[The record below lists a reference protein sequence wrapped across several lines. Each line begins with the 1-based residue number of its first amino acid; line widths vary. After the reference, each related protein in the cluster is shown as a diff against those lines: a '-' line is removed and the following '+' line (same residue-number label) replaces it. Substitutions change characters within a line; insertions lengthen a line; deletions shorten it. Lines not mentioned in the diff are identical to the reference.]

1 MNADEI
7 RDLFSRHDVHL
18 SKKDVWIVQGN
29 PVVHHAALERLA
41 GKLNIQFNDPTMVR
55 VEREEA
61 VVMVRGHLG
70 NKSEWSFGEA
80 AIGQNYKVSGKQ
92 AAYPFAM
99 AEKRAKDRVIV
110 KLAGMHGAY
119 SDEEAEDFRDGR
131 PTDNGDEPPPAPP
144 IALPDMRRA
153 TAPAQ
158 RQPATHVP
166 RGQAQAVAVDPA
178 AAATNRE
185 DEGEGDL
192 AQRPGA
198 EILDELKGHLDG
210 ARTSQ
215 DVGEIRALYA
225 DDEEH
230 LTRSERETFEHLF
243 EEAEKRISEPAEP
256 AERPAATNE
265 PAAAETAQAGA
276 AEEWKAYESRIRRL
290 ADATH
295 TPEQADGLH
304 KVWTAGKGYRSIMH
318 RESRV
323 TMPERNALTKLVKEA
338 LERATAETGPS
349 SAAPQPVNPER
360 AAAPVVPGLTEI
372 TSGAPEAVRACGE
385 RIFSALSTAPTK
397 ERAFVIWS
405 RSQRDRDECGA
416 SAEVL
421 AAWTK
426 EYQAIRKRL
435 PEETE

>member
-7 RDLFSRHDVHL
+7 RELFARHEVPL

-41 GKLNIQFNDPTMVR
+41 GNLGIKFNDPVMVR

-70 NKSEWSFGEA
+70 NKTEWSFGEA

-131 PTDNGDEPPPAPP
+131 PTDNGDEPPAAPP
-144 IALPDMRRA
+144 IELPDMRRA
-153 TAPAQ
+153 AKPAQ
-158 RQPATHVP
+158 RQPASHVP
-166 RGQAQAVAVDPA
+166 RGQAQAVVADPA
-178 AAATNRE
+178 AAASNSE
-185 DEGEGDL
+185 EGEP
-192 AQRPGA
+192 RPGA
-198 EILDELKGHLDG
+198 EILAEAKTHLDN
-210 ARTSQ
+210 ARSIG
-215 DVGEIRALYA
+215 DVADIRALYA

-230 LTRSERETFEHLF
+230 LTRSERETFQHLC
-243 EEAEKRISEPAEP
+243 EEAEARLQNPATAPFGKPVEPV
-256 AERPAATNE
+256 AAPEATKE
-265 PAAAETAQAGA
+265 PAAAETPQAA
-276 AEEWKAYESRIRRL
+276 DAEDWAAYESRITRL
-290 ADATH
+290 AKATH
-295 TPEQADGLH
+295 DQAGAEGLR
-304 KVWTAGKGYRSIMH
+304 KVWKAGKDYRALMEQRKAAT
-318 RESRV
+318 REQRV
-323 TMPERNALTKLVKEA
+323 ALTAVVQEA
-338 LERATAETGPS
+338 IKRAE
-349 SAAPQPVNPER
+349 
-360 AAAPVVPGLTEI
+360 APVAPVAPGLSAI
-372 TSGAPEAVRACGE
+372 TADASEAVRACGE
-385 RIFSALSTAPTK
+385 RIFGALSTAPTK
-397 ERAFVIWS
+397 EKAFVIWS

-426 EYQAIRKRL
+426 EYQAIRKAL
-435 PEETE
+435 PEEAA